1 MVIQISVD
9 TTQPLAGT
17 AAAER
22 GAPVPF
28 VGWLELLRAISAL
41 VETEA
46 APGAPAVRCGPNGG
60 CVGLGGPPVGLGGP
74 PVGLG
79 VEE

>member
-17 AAAER
+17 ATTEC

-28 VGWLELLRAISAL
+28 TGWLELLQAISGL
-41 VETEA
+41 VATA
-46 APGAPAVRCGPNGG
+46 ATAGDADLAAH
-60 CVGLGGPPVGLGGP
+60 VGLTARDGG
-74 PVGLG
+74 
-79 VEE
+79 EHDRT

>member
-28 VGWLELLRAISAL
+28 TGWLELLQAISGL
-41 VETEA
+41 VATA
-46 APGAPAVRCGPNGG
+46 ATAGDPDVAAQ
-60 CVGLGGPPVGLGGP
+60 VGLTARDDGQCDTT
-74 PVGLG
+74 
-79 VEE
+79 